1 MPIYEYACDSCG
13 HHLEALQRLSEAPL
27 IDCPAC
33 GESALRKKVSAA
45 AFRLKG
51 TGWYET
57 DFKNDR
63 KSASDAQNKGDD
75 DGDTKKG
82 PKEGSASDAP
92 PKNKDSS
99 SDSATTGGSSA
110 ADSGKGD
117 SSKAADPSAKS
128 GGGSTGATSPAD

>member
-1 MPIYEYACDSCG
+1 MPIYEYICRSCG
-13 HHLEALQRLSEAPL
+13 HEIEVLQRLSESPL
-27 IDCPAC
+27 SDCPAC

-92 PKNKDSS
+92 SKNKDSS